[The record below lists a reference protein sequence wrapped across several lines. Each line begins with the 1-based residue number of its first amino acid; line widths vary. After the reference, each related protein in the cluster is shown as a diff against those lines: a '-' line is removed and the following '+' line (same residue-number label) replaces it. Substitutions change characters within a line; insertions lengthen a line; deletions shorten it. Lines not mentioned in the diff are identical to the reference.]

1 MYQKLFDAVESHKD
15 LILAAEA
22 DIKRMPEL
30 GFREWKTH
38 AYLKE
43 RFEDLGYTVTELGDI
58 PGFFADVDT
67 GRPGPKV
74 VVFGELD
81 ALPCPGHPFAD
92 PETNAAHACGH
103 NCQCA
108 ALLGV
113 ASALTAPDVLNEMS
127 GSIRLFAVPAEEG
140 VSASYR
146 EELKKKGTVRYFAG
160 KPEVLYRGYLDDVDI
175 ALMVHQKE
183 GGKTKMSCPRG
194 SNGNVRKRAIFF
206 GKSAHAGGSPH
217 KGINALYA
225 ATNALSAANALRETF
240 QEKDK
245 VRMHPIMTKG
255 GNVVNAIP
263 DEVII
268 ENMIRSADYDIIN
281 AISHKINR
289 AYAGCAAAMGCQ
301 VRFEDTA
308 GSAPR
313 NNDENLRQAFRT
325 VAKEIF
331 SEEELDFDNDN
342 WGPACSD
349 MGDVSSV
356 IPSIHPF
363 ITGVTGTGH
372 GVDYQVSDPYSAC
385 VLCAKILAGVTKLLL
400 CEDAAYG
407 KKVIA
412 EKKLPYASK
421 EEFFKVKDAM
431 EFNQDGV
438 IYNEDGTV
446 TLKY

>member
-1 MYQKLFDAVESHKD
+1 MYQKLFDAVEAHKD

-38 AYLKE
+38 AYLKA
-43 RFEDLGYTVTELGDI
+43 RFEELGYTVTELGNI
-58 PGFFADVDT
+58 PGFYTDVDT
-67 GRPGPKV
+67 GRPGPKI

-92 PETNAAHACGH
+92 PETGAAHACGH

-113 ASALTAPDVLNEMS
+113 AAALTAPDVLDEMS

-146 EELKKKGTVRYFAG
+146 EELKKNGTVRYFAG
-160 KPEVLYRGYLDDVDI
+160 KPEVLYRGLLDDVDV
-175 ALMVHQKE
+175 ALMIHQKD
-183 GGKTKMSCPRG
+183 GGKTKMNCPRG
-194 SNGNVRKRAIFF
+194 SNGNVRKKATFIGR
-206 GKSAHAGGSPH
+206 SAHAGGAPH

-245 VRMHPIMTKG
+245 VRMHPIMSKG

-281 AISHKINR
+281 TISHKINR

-301 VRFEDTA
+301 VHFEDVA

-313 NNDENLRQAFRT
+313 CNDDNLRKAFKT
-325 VAKEIF
+325 VALNFFK
-331 SEEELDFDNDN
+331 EEELDFDNDS

-363 ITGVTGTGH
+363 IAGVTGTGH
-372 GVDYQVSDPYSAC
+372 GVDFEVIDPYSAC
-385 VLCAKILAGVTKLLL
+385 VICAKVICGVTKLLL
-400 CEDAAYG
+400 CDNAAYAR
-407 KKVIA
+407 KVIA

-421 EEFFKVKDAM
+421 DEFFKVKDALN
-431 EFNQDGV
+431 FDRDGV
-438 IYNEDGTV
+438 LYNEDGTV
-446 TLKY
+446 TLIF

>member
-1 MYQKLFDAVESHKD
+1 MYQKLFDAVEAHKD

-38 AYLKE
+38 AYLKT
-43 RFEDLGYTVTELGDI
+43 RFEELGYTVTELGNI
-58 PGFFADVDT
+58 PGFYTDVDT
-67 GRPGPKV
+67 GRPGPKI

-81 ALPCPGHPFAD
+81 ALPCPAHPLAD
-92 PETNAAHACGH
+92 PETGAAHACGH

-113 ASALTAPDVLNEMS
+113 AAALTAPGVLDEMT

-140 VSASYR
+140 VSAAYR
-146 EELKKKGTVRYFAG
+146 EELKKNGTVRYFAG
-160 KPEVLYRGYLDDVDI
+160 KPEVLYRGLLDDVDI

-194 SNGNVRKRAIFF
+194 SNGNVRKKATFIGR
-206 GKSAHAGGSPH
+206 SAHAGGSPH

-240 QEKDK
+240 REKDK
-245 VRMHPIMTKG
+245 VRMHPIMSKG

-281 AISHKINR
+281 TISHKINR

-301 VRFEDTA
+301 VHFEDVA

-313 NNDENLRQAFRT
+313 CNDENLRRAFHT

-331 SEEELDFDNDN
+331 PEEELDFDNNN

-363 ITGVTGTGH
+363 ITGVAGTGH
-372 GVDYQVSDPYSAC
+372 GADFEVIDPYSAC
-385 VLCAKILAGVTKLLL
+385 VLCAKILCGVSKLLL
-400 CEDAAYG
+400 SENAAYA
-407 KKVIA
+407 KKILA
-412 EKKLPYASK
+412 EKKLPYSSK
-421 EEFFKVKDAM
+421 EEFFRVKDALN
-431 EFNQDGV
+431 FDRDGV
-438 IYNEDGTV
+438 VYNEDGTV
-446 TLKY
+446 TLNY